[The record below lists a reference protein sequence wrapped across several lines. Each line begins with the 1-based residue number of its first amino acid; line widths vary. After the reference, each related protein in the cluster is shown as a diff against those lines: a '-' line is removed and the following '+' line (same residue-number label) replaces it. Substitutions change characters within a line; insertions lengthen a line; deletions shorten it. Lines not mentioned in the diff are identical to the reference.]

1 MRSRKVLVLAS
12 EPMLAAFL
20 GMMLELDSYEPAFAE
35 PGENAEDALARVRPV
50 LVILLHTELDASRSD
65 LFFVR
70 AGRAG
75 AKVILFGAAEGG
87 HVRALARE
95 RKVPFFE
102 MPVDRRT
109 LARVVGDIDRDP
121 ARMRSLVD
129 RRVTPRAFD
138 STDGTFCFADD
149 AGEVWRVYDRRAG
162 ERRARPLET
171 MDASYRV
178 FINERGEE
186 RRYRPGY
193 RESLEISV
201 EALSRQLAAAT
212 APQAGED

>member
-20 GMMLELDSYEPAFAE
+20 GMMLELDAYEPAFAE

-50 LVILLHTELDASRSD
+50 LVILLHTEMDAARSD

-70 AGRAG
+70 ASRAG
-75 AKVILFGAAEGG
+75 AKVILFGTSESGD
-87 HVRALARE
+87 VRSLARE

-102 MPVDRRT
+102 MPVDRGT
-109 LARVVGDIDRDP
+109 LSKVVGESDRDP
-121 ARMRSLVD
+121 SRSRSLVD
-129 RRVTPRAFD
+129 RRAALRAFD
-138 STDGTFCFADD
+138 SPDGTFCFADE
-149 AGEVWRVYDRRAG
+149 AGEVWRVYDRRGG

-171 MDASYRV
+171 TDASYRV

-186 RRYRPGY
+186 RRYRPRH
-193 RESLEISV
+193 RESLEITV
-201 EALSRQLAAAT
+201 EALARQLSLAT
-212 APQAGED
+212 VAEAGED